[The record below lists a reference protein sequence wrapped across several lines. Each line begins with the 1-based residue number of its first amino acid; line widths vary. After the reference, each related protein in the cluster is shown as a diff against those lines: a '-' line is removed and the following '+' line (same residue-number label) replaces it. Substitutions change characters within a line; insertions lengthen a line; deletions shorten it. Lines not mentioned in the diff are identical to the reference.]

1 MRDNILLMTETS
13 LITGSTFFCI
23 TNLSSV
29 FGIVIIILDI
39 VLIGFKIYQAIK
51 SSREKGTPIDIE
63 EQLNQAKYILQDIQD
78 NLPKDTDNGGK
89 HIE

>member
-1 MRDNILLMTETS
+1 MTETS
-13 LITGSTFFCI
+13 LITGSTLFGI
-23 TNLSSV
+23 TNLYSV

-51 SSREKGTPIDIE
+51 ASKEKGTPIDIE

-78 NLPKDTDNGGK
+78 SLPKDTDNGGK
-89 HIE
+89 HTE